1 MADGML
7 DILRTRRSVRRFKPQ
22 PLPAQTVDL
31 LKEAVLRSFSSRGI
45 NEWEFI
51 FVDDKDLL
59 AQLAK
64 AKAHGSEFV
73 KDAAL
78 AIVVAADPQRCD
90 VWIEDAA
97 IAAAIAHLTAHSLGL
112 GSCWVQIRCRQTA
125 AGQDSEQFV
134 RQVLNLPRHV
144 QVLAMVAVGIPD
156 QKPKPIP
163 YDQLPLQKIHHN
175 RW

>member
-7 DILRTRRSVRRFKPQ
+7 DILRTRRSVRRFQPQ
-22 PLPAQTVDL
+22 PLPAEKIEL
-31 LKEAVLRSFSSRGI
+31 LKEAVLRSFSSRGL

-51 FVDDKDLL
+51 FVDDKNLL
-59 AQLAK
+59 GQLAN

-125 AGQDSEQFV
+125 DGQDSQQFV
-134 RQVLNLPRHV
+134 RRLLALPQSL

-156 QKPKPIP
+156 QKLKPIP
-163 YDQLPLQKIHHN
+163 FDHLPFQKIHHN